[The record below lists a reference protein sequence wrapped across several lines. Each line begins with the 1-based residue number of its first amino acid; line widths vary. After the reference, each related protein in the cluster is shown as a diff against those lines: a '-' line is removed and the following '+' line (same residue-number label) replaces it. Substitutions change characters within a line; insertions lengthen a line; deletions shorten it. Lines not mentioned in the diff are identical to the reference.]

1 MTEEIARPLEVIEQ
15 EIQFYKQTAGESI
28 LQIGRR
34 LIEAKAQL
42 EHGEWTSWLSE
53 KVEFSEVSAQR
64 FMRLAREY
72 QNPSPVTDL
81 GPSKALL
88 LLALPENER
97 EEFATQKHEVNG
109 AEKTVSEMSKRELE
123 KVIRERDEANKK
135 ANEKEQEAEQL
146 LKELSEAKEAAEEAR
161 EALIKAEA
169 EMLEIQKA
177 PVEASVVTEVSEE
190 EKDAIRK
197 IEAEKFEAER
207 EKLQTRIDKLTK
219 AKEDAEAKAK
229 KVAEDLKTA
238 KGNQDKAK
246 EQADAEIKGLTAK
259 VAELSKKLTVS
270 SSSDMAV
277 FKVHFEI
284 ARQEIGSMLSLAG
297 KDTEESPQLKAALKS
312 FCEAIIEKIK

>member
-42 EHGEWTSWLSE
+42 EHGEWISWLSE
-53 KVEFSEVSAQR
+53 KVEFSEASAQR

-72 QNPSPVTDL
+72 RNPSPVTDL

-109 AEKTVSEMSKRELE
+109 EEKTVSEMSKRELE
-123 KVIRERDEANKK
+123 KVIRERDEATRK
-135 ANEKEQEAEQL
+135 ATEKEQEAERL
-146 LKELSEAKEAAEEAR
+146 LKELADAREKAEEAR
-161 EALIKAEA
+161 EALLKAEEEMA
-169 EMLEIQKA
+169 EMQKA

-190 EKDAIRK
+190 EKAAIRQA
-197 IEAEKFEAER
+197 EAEKFEAER
-207 EKLQTRIDKLTK
+207 EKLQARIEKLTK

-229 KVAEDLKTA
+229 KAAEDVKAA
-238 KGNQDKAK
+238 KGDKDKQK
-246 EQADAEIKGLTAK
+246 EQSDGEIKNLTAK
-259 VAELSKKLTVS
+259 IAELNKKLAVS
-270 SSSDMAV
+270 SSSDIAV
-277 FKVHFEI
+277 FKTHFEI
-284 ARQEIGSMLSLAG
+284 AKQAVGSMLFLAEKG
-297 KDTEESPQLKAALKS
+297 TEETAQLKTALRS
-312 FCEAIIEKIK
+312 FCEAVIEKVK